1 MTTLSKELRY
11 VQTIVNNREQFDRSL
26 LVRVIGLPPSEEESN
41 SPDPDKFIAKK
52 VYDRILQPILAG
64 AKASG
69 SIKSIPSLT
78 SVITSAT
85 RHGRYNPKGPAA
97 NSPILITLQDS
108 AIKSALFRAKKNHL
122 PTPTASEQAAGTI
135 RFLLA
140 EDLTFPNFSKLKQLR
155 EHKKVDRAWSV
166 EGKLRYTL
174 IDDKDKIVRKVASPS
189 PSSPNQ
195 IHPPLPLP
203 LSSPLHLR
211 LSLSGSTPQAPPL
224 WLHLYGS
231 TSTAPPL
238 RLYSSGSTPPALLL
252 RLLTLYSSP
261 QLPSS
266 SSPPSAPP
274 SSSPLHQQATLPP
287 RPSLRFSLIVC
298 IGMYFLL
305 LLPL

>member
-1 MTTLSKELRY
+1 MSKSSPALPGKNASTDQRLEYLTTLVTSLVTQGAETRALLEETRNLLTKSQERVATLETTVTTLSKELRY

-174 IDDKDKIVRKVASPS
+174 IDDKDKIVRKVASVFEDPES
-189 PSSPNQ
+189 
-195 IHPPLPLP
+195 I
-203 LSSPLHLR
+203 LS
-211 LSLSGSTPQAPPL
+211 
-224 WLHLYGS
+224 
-231 TSTAPPL
+231 
-238 RLYSSGSTPPALLL
+238 
-252 RLLTLYSSP
+252 
-261 QLPSS
+261 
-266 SSPPSAPP
+266 
-274 SSSPLHQQATLPP
+274 
-287 RPSLRFSLIVC
+287 
-298 IGMYFLL
+298 
-305 LLPL
+305 